1 MRNVVNR
8 SASQDRTA
16 SRLRLQN
23 LDQPEAEVDERAP
36 SVDMDDEDIEPSAAD
51 NLNSLVQECGLAPHK
66 ITELMEELP
75 PQRMSDAL
83 VDYYF
88 ETMYVHRYIFIE

>member
-1 MRNVVNR
+1 LRNVVKR
-8 SASQDRTA
+8 SDSQDRTA

-23 LDQPEAEVDERAP
+23 PNQPEAEVDEMDP
-36 SVDMDDEDIEPSAAD
+36 SVEMDDEDIEPSAAD

-75 PQRMSDAL
+75 SPRMSDAL
-83 VDYYF
+83 IDYYF
-88 ETMYVHRYIFIE
+88 DAMYVHYYIFTA